1 MSDSSDRKSPSKA
14 GAADDIP
21 LLEWAIAVLGL
32 AIVISVVGV
41 LIYEA
46 VAGDKSP
53 PDVKLTVQS
62 IAPLQNGFLVKVRAE
77 NVGGEPAA
85 RVSITAEL
93 WEQSKVVESSETQF
107 EHLPPHSFREA
118 GVFFQRDPRPNE
130 IRLRALGY
138 EEP

>member
-1 MSDSSDRKSPSKA
+1 MSASSDRKASFNK
-14 GAADDIP
+14 GAAADIP
-21 LLEWAIAVLGL
+21 LLEWVIGVLGL
-32 AIVISVVGV
+32 AIVTTVVGV

-53 PDVKLTVQS
+53 PEVKLTVQS
-62 IAPLQNGFLVKVRAE
+62 IAPSKNGFLVKVRAE
-77 NVGGEPAA
+77 NTGGEPAA
-85 RVSITAEL
+85 RVSIAAEV
-93 WEQSKVVESSETQF
+93 WEQTRILESSATQF
-107 EHLPPHSFREA
+107 EHLPPHSSREA

>member
-1 MSDSSDRKSPSKA
+1 MSDSSDRKTPSKP
-14 GAADDIP
+14 GAASDIP
-21 LLEWAIAVLGL
+21 FLEWVIGALGL
-32 AIVISVVGV
+32 VIVTAVVGV

-53 PDVKLTVQS
+53 PDIKLTVQS
-62 IAPLQNGFLVKVRAE
+62 IAPLQNGFVVKVRAE
-77 NVGGEPAA
+77 NIGGEPAA
-85 RVSITAEL
+85 RVSITAEV
-93 WEQSKVVESSETQF
+93 WAQSKVVEASETQF

>member
-1 MSDSSDRKSPSKA
+1 MSASSERKPTSKK
-14 GAADDIP
+14 GAAADIP
-21 LLEWAIAVLGL
+21 LLEWVIGVVGV
-32 AIVISVVGV
+32 AIVIGVVGV
-41 LIYEA
+41 LLYEA

-53 PDVKLTVQS
+53 PDVKLTVKS
-62 IAPLQNGFLVKVRAE
+62 TAPLQNGFLVKVRAE
-77 NVGGEPAA
+77 NIGGEPAA
-85 RVSITAEL
+85 RVSITAEV

>member
-1 MSDSSDRKSPSKA
+1 MSVPSTREPRSKSA
-14 GAADDIP
+14 TADIP
-21 LLEWAIAVLGL
+21 LLEWVIGVVGL
-32 AIVISVVGV
+32 AIVVGVVNV

-77 NVGGEPAA
+77 NMGGEPAA
-85 RVSITAEL
+85 RVSITAEV

-107 EHLPPHSFREA
+107 EHLPPHSSREA

-130 IRLRALGY
+130 IRLRALGF
-138 EEP
+138 ESP

>member
-1 MSDSSDRKSPSKA
+1 MSASSDRNPPSKKDA
-14 GAADDIP
+14 PDIP
-21 LLEWAIAVLGL
+21 PLEWVIGALGL
-32 AIVISVVGV
+32 AIVSAVLGV

-53 PDVKLTVQS
+53 PEVRLTVQS
-62 IAPLQNGFLVKVRAE
+62 IAAIQDGFLVKVRAE
-77 NVGGEPAA
+77 NIGGEPAA
-85 RVSITAEL
+85 RVSITAEV

-118 GVFFQRDPRPNE
+118 GVFFQRDPRSNE

>member
-1 MSDSSDRKSPSKA
+1 MSAPSDRESRASQSA
-14 GAADDIP
+14 SADIP
-21 LLEWAIAVLGL
+21 LLEWVLGALGL
-32 AIVISVVGV
+32 AIVMAVVGV

-46 VAGDKSP
+46 VAGDQSP

-62 IAPLQNGFLVKVRAE
+62 ITPLQNGFLVKVRAE
-77 NVGGEPAA
+77 NIGGEPAA
-85 RVSITAEL
+85 RVPITAEV
-93 WEQSKVVESSETQF
+93 WAQSKVLESSETQF

>member
-1 MSDSSDRKSPSKA
+1 MSASSDRKNPSKK
-14 GAADDIP
+14 GSAADIP
-21 LLEWAIAVLGL
+21 LLEWVIGALGL
-32 AIVISVVGV
+32 VIVSAVVGV

-46 VAGDKSP
+46 VGGDKSP
-53 PDVKLTVQS
+53 PDIKLTVQS

-77 NVGGEPAA
+77 NIGGEPAA
-85 RVSITAEL
+85 RVSITAEV
-93 WEQSKVVESSETQF
+93 WEQSKVLESSETQF

-138 EEP
+138 EVP